1 MSFPGSQSPLVS
13 RKEWFSAGVSESPP
27 KSEEIHRVGLSVKE
41 WKQCGLEGR
50 REVSGAGVMDCELRI
65 SQSNNWYTHKSCPAP
80 HSEASTGTA
89 GIWQG
94 AKQPFGSSSFL
105 LPRGQLEA
113 GRMVRTAPFLS

>member
-80 HSEASTGTA
+80 HSEASRGRQVY
-89 GIWQG
+89 GRER
-94 AKQPFGSSSFL
+94 SSPLVLPASFCPEANL
-105 LPRGQLEA
+105 KRG
-113 GRMVRTAPFLS
+113 GW